1 MPKSALHA
9 KSGLIAI
16 FAGALS
22 AVPAAALSTDW
33 QESMGGRTRVIAA
46 GPLDPGS
53 LAADLAIQMELKPGW
68 KTYWRMPGDTGIAPQ
83 FDTSGSSNL
92 KSFEVEW
99 PAPKSFDDTYG
110 RSIGYSNRVVLPVR
124 VVAKNKTLPMAVALT
139 VRYGVCERIC
149 VPLEQSFSL
158 VLTRFVPPNADAAA
172 LIDSARQSV
181 PVAGTASTPLA
192 VTAVGLAGQLPDAAL
207 RVATRIADPDA
218 PTELFAE
225 GPEDWYLPLPK
236 RTGKAGDEIQWELS
250 LADLPQSAIISGSSV
265 TFTLVN
271 GKQAIEQVWR
281 LD

>member
-1 MPKSALHA
+1 
-9 KSGLIAI
+9 GLIAI
-16 FAGALS
+16 FAGVLS
-22 AVPAAALSTDW
+22 VTPAAALTTDW
-33 QESMGGRTRVIAA
+33 QESMGGRTRVIAS
-46 GPLDPGS
+46 GPLDPAS
-53 LAADLAIQMELKPGW
+53 LATDLAIQMELKPGW

-92 KSFEVEW
+92 KSFDVAW

-110 RSIGYSNRVVLPVR
+110 RSIGYSGNLVLPVR
-124 VVAKNKTLPMAVALT
+124 VVAKNKALPLAVDVT

-149 VPLEQSFSL
+149 VPLEQTFSL
-158 VLTRFVPPNADAAA
+158 VVTRFAPQDDAAAA
-172 LIDSARQSV
+172 LIASARKSV
-181 PVAGTASTPLA
+181 PVTGTASAPLA

-207 RVATRIADPDA
+207 RVATRVSDPNA

-225 GPEDWYLPLPK
+225 GPKDWYLPLPK
-236 RTGKAGDEIQWELS
+236 RTGTAGDEIQWELS
-250 LADLPQSAIISGSSV
+250 LADLPQSAIIPGSSV

>member
-1 MPKSALHA
+1 MPALHA

-22 AVPAAALSTDW
+22 VVPAAALSTDW

-46 GPLDPGS
+46 GPLDPVS
-53 LAADLAIQMELKPGW
+53 LATDLAIEMELKPGW

-92 KSFEVEW
+92 KSFDVDW

-110 RSIGYSNRVVLPVR
+110 RSIGYSGRLVLPVR
-124 VVAKNKTLPMAVALT
+124 AVAKSKTLPLAVDLT

-149 VPLEQSFSL
+149 VPLEQTFSM
-158 VLTRFVPPNADAAA
+158 VVTRFAPRNTDAAA
-172 LIDSARQSV
+172 LIDEARKSV
-181 PVAGTASTPLA
+181 PVTGSASSRLA

-207 RVATRIADPDA
+207 RVATRVSDPEA
-218 PTELFAE
+218 NTELFAE

-236 RTGKAGDEIQWELS
+236 RTGKTGDEIQWELS